1 MRFDKNDYFLLI
13 AILEFLITRT
23 NCAMTMKQIQN
34 TMDVIRNACT
44 AKYPNLDP
52 NIRDN
57 VKNGQFVDDNKDLRC
72 YTLCV
77 VEMAGTTNRKKQM
90 DYQKIMQQ
98 IDSMLPAN
106 MRQPAKAVVEVCKNV
121 KDDYKDICDKAYFTT
136 KCAYESDAS
145 VFLFP

>member
-1 MRFDKNDYFLLI
+1 
-13 AILEFLITRT
+13 
-23 NCAMTMKQIQN
+23 MTMKQIQN

-44 AKYPNLDP
+44 SKHPKLDLD
-52 NIRDN
+52 IRDN

-77 VEMAGTTNRKKQM
+77 ADMAGALNRKKQL

-98 IDSMLPAN
+98 IDTMLPTE
-106 MRQPAKAVVEVCKNV
+106 MRAATKVVVETCKNV
-121 KDDYKDICDKAYFTT
+121 KEGYKDNCDKAYFTT
-136 KCAYESDAS
+136 KCAYETDSS